1 MLPNRFAVALF
12 ALVAGAA
19 AGAQGSPLPRG
30 TIAGDAKP
38 LPTAKALPAP
48 PAAPTTPPAS
58 WTQRF
63 DLGTGERTSF
73 GFAVGK
79 PGPIVVN
86 AQWTGAPLTISLVRP
101 DGTSID
107 QQGTG
112 SVTLQ
117 YTATA
122 DDVKKGLLWSVNVRP
137 AQQARAFTRSSALVV
152 IDKPVKLV
160 TSGAATGS
168 VSTQHPA
175 GDLKLAQAEMKAKAD
190 LAQAAFLQA
199 KQVPAGLSSV
209 LAAQQAALQTKEK
222 SRQTAILTAL
232 KSKVPVQTS
241 QQLATRLA
249 VPEKTSAGAAPATPP
264 ATGASAQAVTAAG
277 STAPAT
283 VALDPTI
290 GSLSAASGQPGDPI
304 LILGSGFSGSPG
316 EVHFI
321 IANGKDV
328 TAPVTGWNDTQI
340 FAAVPDA
347 SGIQGFNG
355 QVYVKRGTAA
365 SKYVAFRFNP
375 ATELRTIGI
384 TADRRIPNEAVA
396 ALYGIQTVWHSGF
409 MDWFGKRGDDEFYLN
424 TNLINGW
431 TVSSAYLDGTKGVLA
446 PDISGSADAYVSEF
460 RPGTASPYVKVH
472 WWRDGF
478 SGLLYRLN
486 VVIIGPKGVPHS

>member
-38 LPTAKALPAP
+38 LPTAKALPAA

-58 WTQRF
+58 WTQTF
-63 DLGTGERTSF
+63 NLGTGERTSF

-86 AQWTGAPLTISLVRP
+86 ARWTGAPLTISLVRP

-190 LAQAAFLQA
+190 LAQAALLQA
-199 KQVPAGLSSV
+199 KQVPTGLSSV
-209 LAAQQAALQTKEK
+209 LATQQAALQTQEK
-222 SRQTAILTAL
+222 SRQTTILASL
-232 KSKVPVQTS
+232 KSKLPVQTS
-241 QQLATRLA
+241 QQMATRLA
-249 VPEKTSAGAAPATPP
+249 VPQKTSAGAAPATPP
-264 ATGASAQAVTAAG
+264 ATGTSAQAVTAAG
-277 STAPAT
+277 SATPAT
-283 VALDPTI
+283 VAVDPTI

-304 LILGSGFSGSPG
+304 LILGSGFSGSQG

-375 ATELRTIGI
+375 TMELRTLTMSNDRSMVSADPYGLSIGI
-384 TADRRIPNEAVA
+384 VQRADAGNI
-396 ALYGIQTVWHSGF
+396 
-409 MDWFGKRGDDEFYLN
+409 FGSKGDDQFFVVTTLA
-424 TNLINGW
+424 NGW
-431 TVSSAYLDGTKGVLA
+431 TVNRAYLTGYVEDTPVWTY
-446 PDISGSADAYVSEF
+446 GSANAYISES
-460 RPGTASPYVKVH
+460 RQGTDSPYLKVH
-472 WWRDGF
+472 WWRDGW
-478 SGLLYRLN
+478 SNVIYKPH
-486 VVIIGPKGVPHS
+486 VVIIGPKGVPHF

>member
-1 MLPNRFAVALF
+1 MLPNRLVVALF
-12 ALVAGAA
+12 ALVAAA
-19 AGAQGSPLPRG
+19 AGAQDTPLKRG
-30 TIAGDAKP
+30 AIVGEAKP
-38 LPTAKALPAP
+38 LPTAKALPPA

-58 WTQRF
+58 WTQAF
-63 DLGTGERTSF
+63 DLGAGERTSF
-73 GFAVGK
+73 GFAVGG

-86 AQWTGAPLTISLVRP
+86 ARWTGAPLTISLVKP
-101 DGTSID
+101 GGTSVD
-107 QQGTG
+107 QQGNG
-112 SVTLQ
+112 SVTIQ

-122 DDVKKGLLWSVNVRP
+122 DDVKKGLLWSVNIRP
-137 AQQARAFTRSSALVV
+137 AQQALAFTGSSARVV

-168 VSTQHPA
+168 VSAQHPA
-175 GDLKLAQAEMKAKAD
+175 GDMKLAQAEMKAKSD
-190 LAQAAFLQA
+190 LAQAAFVQG
-199 KQVPAGLSSV
+199 KEVPAGLSSV

-222 SRQTAILTAL
+222 SRQASILAAL
-232 KSKVPVQTS
+232 KSKLPVQAS
-241 QQLATRLA
+241 QQMATRVA

-264 ATGASAQAVTAAG
+264 ATGTSAQAVTAAG

-283 VALDPTI
+283 VAVDPAI
-290 GSLSAASGQPGDPI
+290 GSLSATSGQPGDPV
-304 LILGSGFSGSPG
+304 LILGSGFSGSQG

-375 ATELRTIGI
+375 TMELRTIGVG
-384 TADRRIPNEAVA
+384 ADRRIQNEEVGV
-396 ALYGIQTVWHSGF
+396 LLGVQTVWHRGF

-446 PDISGSADAYVSEF
+446 PDVSGSADTYVSEF

-478 SGLLYRLN
+478 SSLLYRLN